1 MIHRLLT
8 HPAYGGAYAY
18 GRTSSEPHYDG
29 PLPRR
34 GIRRKPRGEWLTL
47 LPGTHEGYVDWPR
60 WEAIRKMITS
70 NQFRAEQPGA
80 AKRGA
85 ALLAGLIRCRRCGRR
100 MMVYYTGCNHDVPR
114 YACRRG
120 SLDNGEP
127 RCIAFGGRSADEAIE
142 GELLRVL
149 EPAAIEAALDAQ
161 PRAMPP
167 TRHSDNT
174 TPPTPPIVWWREN
187 WSYAG
192 IALSGA
198 SLNWRTE
205 LNSISARPR

>member
-1 MIHRLLT
+1 
-8 HPAYGGAYAY
+8 
-18 GRTSSEPHYDG
+18 
-29 PLPRR
+29 
-34 GIRRKPRGEWLTL
+34 
-47 LPGTHEGYVDWPR
+47 
-60 WEAIRKMITS
+60 MITG
-70 NQFRAEQPGA
+70 NQFRAEAPGA

-149 EPAAIEAALDAQ
+149 EPAAIEAALEA
-161 PRAMPP
+161 PREE
-167 TRHSDNT
+167 TRRRD
-174 TPPTPPIVWWREN
+174 E
-187 WSYAG
+187 G
-192 IALSGA
+192 LGD
-198 SLNWRTE
+198 
-205 LNSISARPR
+205 PRRGPEAAPLRA